1 MCKYIIYVHIAPN
14 NKKYFGITK
23 TSILERSGKDGR
35 GYRNNKY
42 FWRAIQKY
50 GWENFQHIVLAEN
63 LSKEWACKLEQDL
76 IWRYQ
81 SNNPKYGYNLSA
93 GGECP
98 AYGCHHSLAPETIA
112 KIQKSRSWYK
122 HHSEETKKKISES
135 NLGKIIS
142 PEIRTQISESVK
154 LLWQTDEYREK
165 QNNRVVSDVSRKRM
179 SDAHKGYV
187 MPDEQKEK
195 IRLGNLGKHQSEETK
210 RKISEIVKEQHKKE
224 KSLGIKRKYNS
235 GSVVVGTKWYNN
247 GVKNI
252 RSASGCPDGFVP
264 GRLHY
269 EYPKNRKSRKKLA
282 EDDAE
287 PVERTEKKVR
297 DIRKNVVKDKED
309 MF

>member
-1 MCKYIIYVHIAPN
+1 MYTVYMHITPSNKRYI
-14 NKKYFGITK
+14 GITSK
-23 TSILERSGKDGR
+23 SLKERFGPNG
-35 GYRNNKY
+35 GLYRNQI
-42 FWRAIQKY
+42 FGRAIKKY
-50 GWENFQHIVLAEN
+50 GWSNIEHVLICDN
-63 LSKEWACKLEQDL
+63 LTKEEAKKLEIEL
-76 IWRYQ
+76 IAKYDTT
-81 SNNPKYGYNLSA
+81 NPKYGYNKSI
-93 GGECP
+93 GGDIP
-98 AYGCHHSLAPETIA
+98 VILGQHHSDEA
-112 KIQKSRSWYK
+112 KRKIGKSNSGKSRSP
-122 HHSEETKKKISES
+122 ETK
-135 NLGKIIS
+135 
-142 PEIRTQISESVK
+142 RQISDSVK
-154 LLWQTDEYREK
+154 LLWQTDAYREK
-165 QNNRVVSDVSRKRM
+165 QNNRVVSDISRKRM
-179 SDAHKGYV
+179 SDSHKGYV
-187 MPDEQKEK
+187 MSDEQKEK

-247 GVKNI
+247 GIKNI

-269 EYPKNRKSRKKLA
+269 EYPKNRKSRKKPS